1 MMKDLIFISAY
12 CPTEEHENNLDRCIN
27 SVLECGKHIV
37 LVSHSHIP
45 IHIQKKCQYYIYDY
59 NNDISEDHS
68 LFGSQS
74 FYFDNKRRRSFF
86 LIRHFMD
93 LQFIGCFQL
102 LVKLQ

>member
-1 MMKDLIFISAY
+1 MKDLILITAY

-45 IHIQKKCQYYIYDY
+45 IHIQKNVNIIFMIIITIFLRIIVYLVHKVFILIIKEYG
-59 NNDISEDHS
+59 H
-68 LFGSQS
+68 
-74 FYFDNKRRRSFF
+74 FF

-102 LVKLQ
+102 QVKLQ